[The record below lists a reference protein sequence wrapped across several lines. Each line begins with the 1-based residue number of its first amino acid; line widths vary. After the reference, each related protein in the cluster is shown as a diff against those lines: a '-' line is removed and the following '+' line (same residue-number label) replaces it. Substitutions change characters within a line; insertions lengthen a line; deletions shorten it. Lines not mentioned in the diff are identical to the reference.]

1 MALPTWVA
9 GALDPARAG
18 QLQELIEAEVAQR
31 LQAERLWLEAQIAAQ
46 LEVQI
51 ATRLEAQLA
60 ARLEAQISARLEAQ
74 FDSRVAHEVAQK
86 VQQIIEQNRLA
97 RHRQFGPSSE
107 AGQGWLFN
115 EAELFASQPQP
126 PADADAPTAPAQG
139 RNKSHA
145 KARGHRRALP
155 PELPRVEILIDLPED
170 ERKDADGAPMVR
182 IGEEISEQLDII
194 PMKIRVIRTIRPR
207 YAPARGNGAPVVA
220 SLPPGILPRSN
231 FTAGFLAMLLTVKYA
246 DGLPLNRIAKVL
258 DRHGVDVPRQSLA
271 RAAIQTAGAL
281 QPIANLMRDALL
293 DGTVLHMDETTVQV
307 LKEPG
312 RAPTTKSYMWV
323 QRGGPPDKPV
333 VVFDYAPSRASAV
346 PLRLLEGF
354 GGHLMTDDYAGYD
367 AAVAKYGIT
376 HLACAAHARRKFVE
390 AKRASAKGKNSHAD
404 IALAFFARLYRIE
417 KRVQHAPDSLRL
429 RVRQKLSKKT
439 LDALHAWAI
448 EMLPRVTPRSKLG
461 EALAYL
467 LNIWSRLV
475 RYIERGD
482 LPIDNNSVENAI
494 RPFVIGR
501 KAWLFSDTP
510 AGTHASALV
519 YSLIETARANGREP
533 YAWLCYVLERLPL
546 AKTVDDVEALLPWNT
561 HDQDLAMNLV
571 AREQW
576 A

>member
-1 MALPTWVA
+1 MSERAASYLFPEATIALPTWVA
-9 GALDPARAG
+9 GKLDPALAG
-18 QLQELIEAEVAQR
+18 QLQGLIQAEVAQR
-31 LQAERLWLEAQIAAQ
+31 LQAERPGLEAQIAA
-46 LEVQI
+46 
-51 ATRLEAQLA
+51 RLQ
-60 ARLEAQISARLEAQ
+60 AQ

-107 AGQGWLFN
+107 TGQGCLFN
-115 EAELFASQPQP
+115 EAEQLANQPQP
-126 PADADAPTAPAQG
+126 ANEDAPSAPAQG
-139 RNKSHA
+139 KGKSRP

-155 PELPRVEILIDLPED
+155 PELARVEILIDVPED
-170 ERKDADGAPMVR
+170 ERKDARGAPMVR
-182 IGEEISEQLDII
+182 IGEEVSEQLDII

-246 DGLPLNRIAKVL
+246 DGLPLYRIAKVL
-258 DRHGVDVPRQSLA
+258 GRHGIDVPRQSLA

-293 DGTVLHMDETTVQV
+293 DGTLIHMDETTVQV

-312 RAPTTKSYMWV
+312 RAPATKSYMWV

-333 VVFDYAPSRASAV
+333 VVFDYESSRASAV
-346 PLRLLEGF
+346 ALRLLEGF

-367 AAVAKYGIT
+367 AAVTRYGIT
-376 HLACAAHARRKFVE
+376 HLACAVHARRKFVE
-390 AKRASAKGKNSHAD
+390 AKRASAKGKNSQAD

-417 KRVQHAPDSLRL
+417 KRVQRAPDSLRL
-429 RVRQKLSKKT
+429 RVRQKLSKRT

-448 EMLPRVTPRSKLG
+448 KMLSQVTPRSKLG

-482 LPIDNNSVENAI
+482 LPIDNNPCENAI

-510 AGTHASALV
+510 AGAHASALV
-519 YSLIETARANGREP
+519 YSLIETAKANGREP

-546 AKTVDDVEALLPWNT
+546 AKTVDDIEALLPWNT

-576 A
+576 G